1 MTQATATLSGRRASS
16 RGPRDVVRRLPTLL
30 RRYSLHLIAILL
42 GIVLMLPFYWAI
54 ISSLKLGTE
63 VREIPL
69 VWWPK
74 VAQWNNYA
82 DVWSVRFFPVWVW
95 NSIFLTV
102 VATTGTVLSSSL
114 AGYAFARFR
123 FPGKNLLFTITLATL
138 LLPAYVLLIPNFML
152 FWKLGWLNTYLPLTV
167 PFWFGQAF
175 FIFLFRQFFM
185 TIPIELDEAARI
197 DGASYPR
204 IFWSIIMPLSA
215 PAFATA
221 AIIEGIN
228 QWNSFLR
235 PLIVLNQPETYPLSV
250 GLRYFVVN
258 PGDNLPKDHLLMA
271 AAVIMTIPVIL
282 IFFIGQ
288 RAFVRG
294 VVMSGI
300 KG

>member
-1 MTQATATLSGRRASS
+1 MSVAAGGSG
-16 RGPRDVVRRLPTLL
+16 LL
-30 RRYSLHLIAILL
+30 RRYGLHLIAIVL
-42 GIVLMLPFYWAI
+42 GVVLMLPFYWAVV
-54 ISSLKLGTE
+54 SSLKMGTE
-63 VREIPL
+63 VRQIPL
-69 VWWPK
+69 DWWPK

-82 DVWSVRFFPVWVW
+82 DVWNVRLFPIWVW

-102 VATTGTVLSSSL
+102 VATTGTVISSSL

-123 FPGKNLLFTITLATL
+123 FPGKNLLFTLTLATL

-204 IFWSIIMPLSA
+204 IFWSIMLPLSG

-235 PLIVLNQPETYPLSV
+235 PLIVLNQPESFPLSV

-282 IFFIGQ
+282 IFFVGQ
-288 RAFVRG
+288 RSFVRG

>member
-1 MTQATATLSGRRASS
+1 MTTPRTSRDLRTLRTL
-16 RGPRDVVRRLPTLL
+16 VVRRFG
-30 RRYSLHLIAILL
+30 LHIIAIVL
-42 GIVLMLPFYWAI
+42 GIVLMLPFYWAV
-54 ISSLKLGTE
+54 ISSLKQVTE
-63 VREIPL
+63 VRVIPPL
-69 VWWPK
+69 WWPP

-82 DVWSVRFFPVWVW
+82 DVWSVRFFPLWVW

-102 VATTGTVLSSSL
+102 VATTGTVVSSSL

-138 LLPAYVLLIPNFML
+138 MLPAYVLLIPNFML

-185 TIPIELDEAARI
+185 TVPIELDEAARI

-204 IFWSIIMPLSA
+204 IFWSITLPLSA

-235 PLIVLNQPETYPLSV
+235 PLIILNQPETYPLSV

-271 AAVIMTIPVIL
+271 ASVIMTIPVIL
-282 IFFIGQ
+282 IFFVGQ
-288 RAFVRG
+288 RSFVRG